1 MRILQSMK
9 KGISLLAVM
18 SCTTSL
24 WVPGH
29 LAAEPYA
36 AGPYAPGDDCCEYQE
51 CKPRW
56 FTVKDA
62 VILGVAA
69 GLGAAAGAL
78 VHHKNG
84 HGGEDG
90 DRGRRGRRGER
101 GATGATGPAG
111 IGFIADLGQT
121 LTFSLAALFPA
132 SPPNSISV
140 TPFITDP
147 SGRTFEGQPVF
158 IQNGT
163 NTFGPVV
170 IPNPIFG
177 TYNVGL
183 LIANT
188 GGAAIAGI
196 TLNGSTALASRDNVT
211 TTELAPLAGVLVGP
225 GESQITTTFT
235 YIQNP

>member
-1 MRILQSMK
+1 ML
-9 KGISLLAVM
+9 
-18 SCTTSL
+18 CTTSL

-84 HGGEDG
+84 HHGGDG
-90 DRGRRGRRGER
+90 EHGRRGRRGRDGE
-101 GATGATGPAG
+101 TGPQG
-111 IGFIADLGQT
+111 PQGPGFTEDVGQT
-121 LTFSLAALFPA
+121 LTFITSALFPL
-132 SPPNSISV
+132 PPGTV
-140 TPFITDP
+140 TAIPFITDP
-147 SGRTFEGQPVF
+147 SGRTFEGPTVV
-158 IQNGT
+158 IVNGT
-163 NTFGPVV
+163 NTFPPIVV
-170 IPNPIFG
+170 PNPIFG

-183 LIANT
+183 QITNPTAT
-188 GGAAIAGI
+188 PITGI
-196 TLNGSTALASRDNVT
+196 TLNGSIAIASRDGSS

-235 YIQNP
+235 YDPANVP